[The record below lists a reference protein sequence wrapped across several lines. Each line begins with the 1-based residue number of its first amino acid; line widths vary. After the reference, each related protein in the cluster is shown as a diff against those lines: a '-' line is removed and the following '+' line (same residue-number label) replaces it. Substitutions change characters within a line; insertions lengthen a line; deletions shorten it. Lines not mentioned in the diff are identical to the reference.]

1 MAELALFAAAAVGW
15 VGVVAFFRRA
25 RAWLPYYVVGASG
38 CAILVV
44 VGGREFLPL
53 ESVIRVAT
61 AESVHMV
68 APLIG
73 IKTTLEHVAP
83 GSLMVIGVP
92 HQDEWTVLAVGLESS
107 GLLESAALLGLVAF
121 FPAQTGTSRL
131 ATILIALAL
140 TFIANVFRV
149 LIIVATV
156 GYLGQDYL
164 DFAHVVVGRVVF
176 FVLAIGIFWFAITAP
191 TLRRVNARLAEVPA

>member
-1 MAELALFAAAAVGW
+1 VAELALFAAAAAAW
-15 VGVVAFFRRA
+15 AGVVTFFWRA
-25 RAWLPYYVVGASG
+25 RAWLPYYVVGAAG

-44 VGGREFLPL
+44 VAGREFLPL
-53 ESVIRVAT
+53 ESVVRQAT
-61 AESVHMV
+61 AHSVHMV

-73 IKTTLEHVAP
+73 VKTTLEHLAP

-121 FPAQTGTSRL
+121 FPAQTAGSRI
-131 ATILIALAL
+131 ATLTIALAL

-156 GYLGQDYL
+156 GYLGHDYL

-176 FVLAIGIFWFAITAP
+176 FVIAIGIFWFAITAP
-191 TLRRVNARLAEVPA
+191 TLRRVNRRLAEAPV